1 MKTISIICQKGG
13 VGKTTTVVNI
23 ASILST
29 LGYKILILDLDPQG
43 NVSTY
48 LNYDKTNKQHSNAID
63 LLEKKSNL
71 TPGNIRKNLDI
82 LSSNTQISKFND
94 EKIIGGSKLQ
104 YAFENNE
111 FDEYDLIIID
121 TPPTMSSLVQEAL
134 AVSDFYLIPA
144 KPEFLAV
151 EGVAQAM
158 EFAKKSISSMQNT
171 NPLFLGV
178 LLNQIDKRR
187 SSYLEFV
194 SELEYLLADKLLNT
208 KISQTAEIADGPFYA
223 KTVIDF
229 KDDSKSKM
237 EYLELVNEILQK
249 VGLNEE
255 ITELSDNR
263 H

>member
-1 MKTISIICQKGG
+1 VKTISIICQKGG
-13 VGKTTTVVNI
+13 VGKTTTVVNV
-23 ASILST
+23 ASVFAS
-29 LGYKILILDLDPQG
+29 LGYKTLVLDLDPQG

-48 LNYDKTNKQHSNAID
+48 LNYDKNTDKFTDAVD
-63 LLEKKSNL
+63 LLEKKEVIK
-71 TPGNIRKNLDI
+71 PGLITENLDI
-82 LSSNTQISKFND
+82 LSSNIKISKFNE
-94 EKIIGGSKLQ
+94 EKIVGGSKLQ
-104 YAFENNE
+104 QAFQNII
-111 FDEYDLIIID
+111 FKEYEIIIID

-134 AVSDFYLIPA
+134 SVSDYYLIPA

-158 EFAKKSISSMQNT
+158 EFAKKTISSINNA

-194 SELEYLLADKLLNT
+194 SELEYLLADKLLT
-208 KISQTAEIADGPFYA
+208 SKISQTAEIADGPFYA

-229 KDDSKSKM
+229 KEDSKSKK
-237 EYLELVNEILQK
+237 EYFDLAKELLKK

-255 ITELSDNR
+255 ITEHSDNR
-263 H
+263 Y

>member
-13 VGKTTTVVNI
+13 VGKTTTVVNV
-23 ASILST
+23 ASVFAS
-29 LGYKILILDLDPQG
+29 LGYKTLVLDLDPQG

-48 LNYDKTNKQHSNAID
+48 LNYDKNTDKFTDTVD
-63 LLEKKSNL
+63 LLEKKEVI
-71 TPGNIRKNLDI
+71 TPGLITENLDI
-82 LSSNTQISKFND
+82 LSSNIKISKFNE
-94 EKIIGGSKLQ
+94 EKIVGGSKLQ
-104 YAFENNE
+104 QAFQNII
-111 FDEYDLIIID
+111 FKEYEIIIID

-134 AVSDFYLIPA
+134 SVSDYYLIPA

-158 EFAKKSISSMQNT
+158 EFAKKTISSINNA
-171 NPLFLGV
+171 NPLFLDV

-194 SELEYLLADKLLNT
+194 SELEYLLADKLLT
-208 KISQTAEIADGPFYA
+208 SKISQTAEIADGPFYA

-229 KDDSKSKM
+229 KEDSKSKK
-237 EYLELVNEILQK
+237 EYFDLAKELLKK

-255 ITELSDNR
+255 ITEHSDNR
-263 H
+263 Y

>member
-13 VGKTTTVVNI
+13 VGKTTTVVNV
-23 ASILST
+23 ASVFAS
-29 LGYKILILDLDPQG
+29 LGYKTLVLDLDPQG

-48 LNYDKTNKQHSNAID
+48 LNYDKNTDKFTDAVD
-63 LLEKKSNL
+63 LLEKKEVI
-71 TPGNIRKNLDI
+71 TPGLITENLDI
-82 LSSNTQISKFND
+82 LSSNIKISKFNE
-94 EKIIGGSKLQ
+94 EKIVGGSKLQ
-104 YAFENNE
+104 QAFQNII
-111 FDEYDLIIID
+111 FKEYEIIIID

-134 AVSDFYLIPA
+134 SVSDYYLIPA

-158 EFAKKSISSMQNT
+158 EFAKKTISSINNA

-194 SELEYLLADKLLNT
+194 SELEYLLADKLLT
-208 KISQTAEIADGPFYA
+208 SKISQTAEIADGPFYA

-229 KDDSKSKM
+229 KEDSKSKK
-237 EYLELVNEILQK
+237 EYFDLAKELLKK

-255 ITELSDNR
+255 ITEHSDNR
-263 H
+263 Y